1 MTRPFGE
8 GVPPPRAFPGSA
20 APSNSRFNNQ
30 LWISLL
36 ALPALANMRV
46 LNDDALLRDALI
58 GNFADHCRTKS
69 PCVGSPS
76 AHRGGYGADHRCLRE
91 LWRRADTDGRLSI
104 TRCRAHHLRVKQRVL
119 RDRGGAR
126 W

>member
-1 MTRPFGE
+1 MGGQIRGGLSMMRPFGE

-36 ALPALANMRV
+36 ALPALASMRV

-58 GNFADHCRTKS
+58 GNFALLS
-69 PCVGSPS
+69 P
-76 AHRGGYGADHRCLRE
+76 
-91 LWRRADTDGRLSI
+91 GRLSLLDFEP
-104 TRCRAHHLRVKQRVL
+104 HE
-119 RDRGGAR
+119 RGE
-126 W
+126 WL